1 MAGSAMNQISAITSM
16 NLRNV
21 SQRATSSIVALVG
34 IAGVVMVLIGVLS
47 IAAGFRAVLTLSGAE
62 DVAIVLRSGATDE
75 MGSGLTQPQT
85 RIIADA
91 KDIARDADGVI
102 ASPELY
108 VIVDVP
114 LKRTG
119 TAANVPLRGVG
130 QQAPKL
136 RQNFRI
142 VEGRMFTPGTFE
154 VIVGRGASLQFAG
167 LAVGNKLRWGTTDWT
182 VAGIFE
188 DRGSVAESEVWTDA
202 TVLQG
207 AYNRGNSF
215 QSMRVKLTSPAAFQT
230 FKDTLTQDPR
240 LNVRL
245 FTERQYYEEQ
255 SRTLIA
261 LVSTIGTTIAVL
273 MGLGAV
279 FAALNTM
286 YSAVSTRTREIAT
299 LRALGFGST
308 PVVVSVLAEALLIG
322 IIGGVIGALISYFA
336 FNGMRAS
343 TMNFA
348 TFSQITFAFTVTP
361 TVLVLGLVYALILG
375 FVGGLLP
382 SRRACQSRPDCGNCR
397 KGTGDIAFPSAPACA
412 ALTSK

>member
-1 MAGSAMNQISAITSM
+1 MAGNSMSQISAITSM

-21 SQRATSSIVALVG
+21 SQRATSSVVALVG
-34 IAGVVMVLIGVLS
+34 IAGVVTVLIGVLS

-75 MGSGLTQPQT
+75 MGSGLSQPQT

-91 KDIARDADGVI
+91 KEIAHDAGGAI

-114 LKRTG
+114 LKRTA

-130 QQAPKL
+130 PQAAKL

-142 VEGRMFTPGTFE
+142 VEGRNFTPGTFE
-154 VIVGRGASLQFAG
+154 VIAGRGASLQFAG
-167 LAVGNKLRWGTTDWT
+167 LEVGHKLRWGTTDWT
-182 VAGIFE
+182 VVGIFE

-215 QSMRVKLTSPAAFQT
+215 QSMRVKLTSPGAFQS
-230 FKDTLTQDPR
+230 FKDTLTADPQ
-240 LNVRL
+240 LNVRM

-308 PVVVSVLAEALLIG
+308 PVVISVLAEALLIG
-322 IIGGVIGALISYFA
+322 LIGGALGMAVSYFT
-336 FNGMRAS
+336 FNGLRAS

-348 TFSQITFAFTVTP
+348 SFSQITFAFQVTP
-361 TVLVLGLVYALILG
+361 QVLTQGLTYALILG
-375 FVGGLLP
+375 FFGGLLP
-382 SRRACQSRPDCGNCR
+382 SLRAAHLPIT
-397 KGTGDIAFPSAPACA
+397 TG
-412 ALTSK
+412 LREL

>member
-1 MAGSAMNQISAITSM
+1 MAGSTMTQISAITSM

-21 SQRATSSIVALVG
+21 SERLTSSVVALVG

-47 IAAGFRAVLTLSGAE
+47 ISAGFRAVLTLSGAR

-75 MGSGLTQPQT
+75 MGSGLSQEQT
-85 RIIADA
+85 RIIADS
-91 KDIARDADGVI
+91 KDIARDAQGTI

-108 VIVDVP
+108 VIVDIP
-114 LKRTG
+114 LKRTV

-130 QQAPKL
+130 PQAPQL

-142 VEGRMFTPGTFE
+142 VEGRNFTPGTFE
-154 VIVGRGASLQFAG
+154 IVAGRGASEQFAG
-167 LAVGNKLRWGTTDWT
+167 LTVGNKLRWGTTDWT
-182 VAGIFE
+182 VVGIFE

-207 AYNRGNSF
+207 AYNRGTTY
-215 QSMRVKLTSPAAFQT
+215 QSMRVKLTSPDAFQS
-230 FKDTLTQDPR
+230 FKDALTKDPR
-240 LNVRL
+240 LSVRM
-245 FTERQYYEEQ
+245 FTERDYYERQ

-261 LVSTIGTTIAVL
+261 LVSTIGATIAVL

-308 PVVVSVLAEALLIG
+308 PVVISVLTEALLIG
-322 IIGGVIGALISYFA
+322 LAGGVIGALIAYLA
-336 FNGMRAS
+336 FNGVRAS
-343 TMNFA
+343 TMNFT

-361 TVLVLGLVYALILG
+361 MVLVLGVVYALILG
-375 FVGGLLP
+375 FIGGLLP
-382 SRRACQSRPDCGNCR
+382 GLRAARLPIT
-397 KGTGDIAFPSAPACA
+397 TG
-412 ALTSK
+412 LREL

>member
-1 MAGSAMNQISAITSM
+1 MAGSAMTQISAITSM

-21 SQRATSSIVALVG
+21 SERLTSSLVALVG

-47 IAAGFRAVLTLSGAE
+47 ISAGFRAVLTLSGAR

-75 MGSGLTQPQT
+75 MGSGLTLEQT
-85 RIIADA
+85 KVIADS
-91 KDIARDADGVI
+91 KSIARDAQGSI

-108 VIVDVP
+108 VIVDIP
-114 LKRTG
+114 LKRTV

-130 QQAPKL
+130 PQAPQL

-142 VEGRMFTPGTFE
+142 VEGRNFTPGTFE
-154 VIVGRGASLQFAG
+154 IIVGRGASQQFAG
-167 LAVGNKLRWGTTDWT
+167 LTVGNKQRWGTTDWT
-182 VAGIFE
+182 VVGIFE

-207 AYNRGNSF
+207 AYNRGTTY
-215 QSMRVKLTSPAAFQT
+215 QSMRVKLTSPEAYNS
-230 FKDTLTQDPR
+230 FKDALTTDPR
-240 LNVRL
+240 LNVRM
-245 FTERQYYEEQ
+245 FTEREYYERQ

-261 LVSTIGTTIAVL
+261 LVSTIGTVIAVL

-299 LRALGFGST
+299 LRALGFGSA
-308 PVVVSVLAEALLIG
+308 PVVISVLTEALLIG
-322 IIGGVIGALISYFA
+322 LVGGVIGALISYFA
-336 FNGMRAS
+336 FNGVRAS
-343 TMNFA
+343 TMNFT

-361 TVLVLGLVYALILG
+361 MVLVLGLVYALILG

-382 SRRACQSRPDCGNCR
+382 SLRAARLPIT
-397 KGTGDIAFPSAPACA
+397 TG
-412 ALTSK
+412 LREL

>member
-1 MAGSAMNQISAITSM
+1 MAGSAMTQISAITSM

-21 SQRATSSIVALVG
+21 SERLTSSVVALVG

-47 IAAGFRAVLTLSGAE
+47 ISAGFRAVLTLSGAR

-75 MGSGLTQPQT
+75 MGSGLTLEQT
-85 RIIADA
+85 KVIADS
-91 KDIARDADGVI
+91 KSVARDAQGSI

-108 VIVDVP
+108 VIVDIP
-114 LKRTG
+114 LKRTV

-130 QQAPKL
+130 PQAPQL

-142 VEGRMFTPGTFE
+142 VEGRNFTPGTFE
-154 VIVGRGASLQFAG
+154 IIAGRGASQQFAG
-167 LAVGNKLRWGTTDWT
+167 LTVGNKLRWGTTDWT
-182 VAGIFE
+182 VVGIFE

-207 AYNRGNSF
+207 AYNRGTTY
-215 QSMRVKLTSPAAFQT
+215 QSMRVKLTSPEAYGA
-230 FKDTLTQDPR
+230 FKDALTTDPR
-240 LNVRL
+240 LNVRM
-245 FTERQYYEEQ
+245 FTEREYYERQ

-261 LVSTIGTTIAVL
+261 LVSTIGTVIAVL

-299 LRALGFGST
+299 LRALGFGSA
-308 PVVVSVLAEALLIG
+308 PVVISVLTEALLIG
-322 IIGGVIGALISYFA
+322 LVGGVIGALVSYFA
-336 FNGMRAS
+336 FNGVRAS
-343 TMNFA
+343 TMNFT

-361 TVLVLGLVYALILG
+361 MVLVLGLVYALILG

-382 SRRACQSRPDCGNCR
+382 SLRAARLPIT
-397 KGTGDIAFPSAPACA
+397 TG
-412 ALTSK
+412 LREL

>member
-1 MAGSAMNQISAITSM
+1 MAGSAMTQITAITAM
-16 NLRNV
+16 NLRNL
-21 SQRATSSIVALVG
+21 RERLTSSVVALVG

-47 IAAGFRAVLTLSGAE
+47 ISAGFRAVLTLSGAR

-75 MGSGLTQPQT
+75 MGSGLTQEQT

-91 KDIARDADGVI
+91 KDIARDAQGAI

-108 VIVDVP
+108 VIVDIP
-114 LKRTG
+114 LKRTV

-130 QQAPKL
+130 PQAPQL

-142 VEGRMFTPGTFE
+142 VEGRNFTPGTFE
-154 VIVGRGASLQFAG
+154 VIAGRGASQQFAG
-167 LAVGNKLRWGTTDWT
+167 LTVGNKLRWGTTDWT
-182 VAGIFE
+182 VVGIFE

-207 AYNRGNSF
+207 AYNRGTTY
-215 QSMRVKLTSPAAFQT
+215 QSMRVKLTSPEAFQS
-230 FKDTLTQDPR
+230 FQDSLTTDPR
-240 LNVRL
+240 LNVRM
-245 FTERQYYEEQ
+245 FTEREYLERQ

-299 LRALGFGST
+299 LRALGFGSA
-308 PVVVSVLAEALLIG
+308 PVIVSVLTEALLIG
-322 IIGGVIGALISYFA
+322 LVGGVIGALIAYFA
-336 FNGMRAS
+336 FNGVRAS

-361 TVLVLGLVYALILG
+361 MVLVLGLAYALLLG
-375 FVGGLLP
+375 FIGGLLP
-382 SRRACQSRPDCGNCR
+382 SLRAARLPIT
-397 KGTGDIAFPSAPACA
+397 TG
-412 ALTSK
+412 LREL

>member
-1 MAGSAMNQISAITSM
+1 MAGSVMTQISAITSM

-21 SQRATSSIVALVG
+21 SQRLTSSVVALVG

-47 IAAGFRAVLTLSGAE
+47 ISAGFRAVLTLSGAR

-75 MGSGLTQPQT
+75 MGSGLSQEQT
-85 RIIADA
+85 RIIADS
-91 KDIARDADGVI
+91 KDLARDAQGPI

-108 VIVDVP
+108 VIVDIP
-114 LKRTG
+114 LKRTV

-130 QQAPKL
+130 PHAPQL

-142 VEGRMFTPGTFE
+142 VEGRNFTPGTFE
-154 VIVGRGASLQFAG
+154 VVVGRGASEQFAG
-167 LAVGNKLRWGTTDWT
+167 LTVGNKLRWGTTDWT
-182 VAGIFE
+182 VVGIFE

-207 AYNRGNSF
+207 AYNRGTTY
-215 QSMRVKLTSPAAFQT
+215 QSMRVKLTSPEAFQS
-230 FKDTLTQDPR
+230 FKDTLTKDPR
-240 LNVRL
+240 LSVRM
-245 FTERQYYEEQ
+245 FTERDYYERQ

-261 LVSTIGTTIAVL
+261 LVSTIGATIAVL

-308 PVVVSVLAEALLIG
+308 PVVISVLAEALLIALA
-322 IIGGVIGALISYFA
+322 GGVIGALISYFA
-336 FNGMRAS
+336 FNGVRAS
-343 TMNFA
+343 TMNFT

-361 TVLVLGLVYALILG
+361 PVLVLGVVYALILG
-375 FVGGLLP
+375 LIGGL
-382 SRRACQSRPDCGNCR
+382 
-397 KGTGDIAFPSAPACA
+397 FPSLRA
-412 ALTSK
+412 ANLPITTGLREM

>member
-1 MAGSAMNQISAITSM
+1 MAGSAMAQISAITSM

-21 SQRATSSIVALVG
+21 RERLTSSVVALVG

-47 IAAGFRAVLTLSGAE
+47 ISAGFRAVLTLSGAR

-75 MGSGLTQPQT
+75 MGSGLTLEQT
-85 RIIADA
+85 KIIADA
-91 KDIARDADGVI
+91 KNIARDEQGSI

-108 VIVDVP
+108 VIVDIP
-114 LKRTG
+114 LKRTV

-130 QQAPKL
+130 PQAPQL

-142 VEGRMFTPGTFE
+142 VEGRNFTPGTFE
-154 VIVGRGASLQFAG
+154 IIAGRGASQQFAG
-167 LAVGNKLRWGTTDWT
+167 LTVGNKLRWGTTDWT
-182 VAGIFE
+182 VVGIFE

-207 AYNRGNSF
+207 AYNRGTTY
-215 QSMRVKLTSPAAFQT
+215 QSMRVKLTSPQAYRAFE
-230 FKDTLTQDPR
+230 DALTTDPR
-240 LNVRL
+240 LNVRM
-245 FTERQYYEEQ
+245 FTEREYYEKQ

-261 LVSTIGTTIAVL
+261 LVSTIGTVIAVL

-299 LRALGFGST
+299 LRALGFGAA
-308 PVVVSVLAEALLIG
+308 PVIISVLTEALLIG
-322 IIGGVIGALISYFA
+322 LVGGILGALISYFG
-336 FNGMRAS
+336 FNGVRAS
-343 TMNFA
+343 TMNFT

-361 TVLVLGLVYALILG
+361 TVLVLGLVYALLLG

-382 SRRACQSRPDCGNCR
+382 SLRAARLPIT
-397 KGTGDIAFPSAPACA
+397 TG
-412 ALTSK
+412 LREL

>member
-1 MAGSAMNQISAITSM
+1 MAGNAMTQIFAITSM
-16 NLRNV
+16 NLRNL
-21 SQRATSSIVALVG
+21 SERLTSSVVALVG
-34 IAGVVMVLIGVLS
+34 IAGVVVVLIGVLS
-47 IAAGFRAVLTLSGAE
+47 ISAGFRAVLTLSGAR

-75 MGSGLTQPQT
+75 MGSGLTQEQT

-91 KDIARDADGVI
+91 KDIARNAQGAL

-108 VIVDVP
+108 VIVDIP
-114 LKRTG
+114 LKRTV

-130 QQAPKL
+130 QQAPQL

-142 VEGRMFTPGTFE
+142 VEGRNFTPGTFE
-154 VIVGRGASLQFAG
+154 IIAGRGASQQFEG
-167 LAVGNKLRWGTTDWT
+167 LTVGNKLRWGTTDWT
-182 VAGIFE
+182 VVGIFE

-207 AYNRGNSF
+207 AYNRGTTY
-215 QSMRVKLTSPAAFQT
+215 QSMRVKLTSPAAYAS
-230 FKDTLTQDPR
+230 FKDALTTDPR
-240 LNVRL
+240 LNVRM
-245 FTERQYYEEQ
+245 FTERDYYEQQ

-286 YSAVSTRTREIAT
+286 YSAVSARTREIAT
-299 LRALGFGST
+299 LRALGFGSA
-308 PVVVSVLAEALLIG
+308 PVVVSVLTEALLIG
-322 IIGGVIGALISYFA
+322 LVGGALGALIAYFA
-336 FNGMRAS
+336 FNGVRAS

-348 TFSQITFAFTVTP
+348 TFSQITFAFQVTP
-361 TVLVLGLVYALILG
+361 SVLVLGVIYALILG

-382 SRRACQSRPDCGNCR
+382 SVRAARLPIT
-397 KGTGDIAFPSAPACA
+397 TG
-412 ALTSK
+412 LREL

>member
-1 MAGSAMNQISAITSM
+1 MAGSAMTQISAITSM

-21 SQRATSSIVALVG
+21 SQRLTSSLVALVG

-47 IAAGFRAVLTLSGAE
+47 ISAGFRAVLTLSGAR

-75 MGSGLTQPQT
+75 MGSGLTQEQT

-91 KDIARDADGVI
+91 KDIARDAQGSI

-114 LKRTG
+114 LKRTA

-130 QQAPKL
+130 PQAPQL

-142 VEGRMFTPGTFE
+142 VEGRNFTPGTFE
-154 VIVGRGASLQFAG
+154 IIAGRGASQQFAG
-167 LAVGNKLRWGTTDWT
+167 LTVGNKLRWGTTDWN
-182 VAGIFE
+182 VVGIFE

-207 AYNRGNSF
+207 AYNRGTTY
-215 QSMRVKLTSPAAFQT
+215 QSMRVKLNSADAFRS
-230 FKDTLTQDPR
+230 FEGALVKDPR
-240 LNVRL
+240 LNVRM
-245 FTERQYYEEQ
+245 FTERDYYERQ

-261 LVSTIGTTIAVL
+261 MVSTIGVTIAVL

-299 LRALGFGST
+299 LRALGFSAS
-308 PVVVSVLAEALLIG
+308 PVVISVLTEALLIG
-322 IIGGVIGALISYFA
+322 LAGGVIGALVSYFA
-336 FNGMRAS
+336 FNGVRAS
-343 TMNFA
+343 TMNMT

-361 TVLVLGLVYALILG
+361 TVLVLGVTYALILG

-382 SRRACQSRPDCGNCR
+382 SLRAARLPIT
-397 KGTGDIAFPSAPACA
+397 TG
-412 ALTSK
+412 LREL

>member
-1 MAGSAMNQISAITSM
+1 MAGSAMTQISAITSM

-21 SQRATSSIVALVG
+21 SERLTSSLVALVG

-47 IAAGFRAVLTLSGAE
+47 ISAGFRAVLTLSGAR

-75 MGSGLTQPQT
+75 MGSGLTLEQT
-85 RIIADA
+85 KVIADS
-91 KDIARDADGVI
+91 KSIARDAQGSI

-108 VIVDVP
+108 VIVDIP
-114 LKRTG
+114 LKRTV

-130 QQAPKL
+130 PQAPQL

-142 VEGRMFTPGTFE
+142 VEGRNFTPGTFE
-154 VIVGRGASLQFAG
+154 IIVGRGASQQFAG
-167 LAVGNKLRWGTTDWT
+167 LTVGNKLRWGTTDWA
-182 VAGIFE
+182 VVGIFE

-207 AYNRGNSF
+207 AYNRGTTY
-215 QSMRVKLTSPAAFQT
+215 QSMRVKLTSPEAYNS
-230 FKDTLTQDPR
+230 FKDALTTDPR
-240 LNVRL
+240 LNVRM
-245 FTERQYYEEQ
+245 FTEREYYERQ

-261 LVSTIGTTIAVL
+261 LVSTIGTVIAVL

-299 LRALGFGST
+299 LRALGFGSA
-308 PVVVSVLAEALLIG
+308 PVVISVLTEALLIG
-322 IIGGVIGALISYFA
+322 LVGGVIGALISYFA
-336 FNGMRAS
+336 FNGVRAS
-343 TMNFA
+343 TMNFT

-361 TVLVLGLVYALILG
+361 MVLVLGLVYALILG

-382 SRRACQSRPDCGNCR
+382 SLRAARLPIT
-397 KGTGDIAFPSAPACA
+397 TG
-412 ALTSK
+412 LREL

>member
-1 MAGSAMNQISAITSM
+1 MAGSTMTQISAITSM

-21 SQRATSSIVALVG
+21 SERLTSSVVALVG

-47 IAAGFRAVLTLSGAE
+47 ISAGFRAVLTLSGAR

-75 MGSGLTQPQT
+75 MGSGLTLEQT
-85 RIIADA
+85 KVIADS
-91 KDIARDADGVI
+91 KNVARDAQGPI

-108 VIVDVP
+108 VIVDIP
-114 LKRTG
+114 LKRTV

-130 QQAPKL
+130 PQAPQL

-142 VEGRMFTPGTFE
+142 VEGRNFTPGTFE
-154 VIVGRGASLQFAG
+154 IIAGRGASQQFAG
-167 LAVGNKLRWGTTDWT
+167 LTVGNKLRWGTTDWT
-182 VAGIFE
+182 VVGIFE

-207 AYNRGNSF
+207 AYNRGTTY
-215 QSMRVKLTSPAAFQT
+215 QSMRVKLTSPEAYSS
-230 FKDTLTQDPR
+230 FKDALTTDPR
-240 LNVRL
+240 LNVRM
-245 FTERQYYEEQ
+245 FTEREYYERQ

-261 LVSTIGTTIAVL
+261 LVSTIGTVIAVL

-299 LRALGFGST
+299 LRALGFGSA
-308 PVVVSVLAEALLIG
+308 PVVISVLTEALLIG
-322 IIGGVIGALISYFA
+322 LVGGVIGALVSYFA
-336 FNGMRAS
+336 FNGVRAS
-343 TMNFA
+343 TMNFT

-361 TVLVLGLVYALILG
+361 MVLVLGLVYALILG

-382 SRRACQSRPDCGNCR
+382 SLRAARLPIT
-397 KGTGDIAFPSAPACA
+397 TG
-412 ALTSK
+412 LREL

>member
-1 MAGSAMNQISAITSM
+1 MAGSAMTQISAITSM

-21 SQRATSSIVALVG
+21 SERLTSSVVALVG

-47 IAAGFRAVLTLSGAE
+47 ISAGFRAVLTLSGAR

-75 MGSGLTQPQT
+75 MGSGLTLEQT
-85 RIIADA
+85 KIIADSKA
-91 KDIARDADGVI
+91 IARDAQGSI

-108 VIVDVP
+108 VIVDIP
-114 LKRTG
+114 LKRTV

-130 QQAPKL
+130 PQAPQL

-142 VEGRMFTPGTFE
+142 VEGRNFTPGTFE
-154 VIVGRGASLQFAG
+154 IIAGRGASQQFAG
-167 LAVGNKLRWGTTDWT
+167 LTVGNKLRWGTTDWT
-182 VAGIFE
+182 VVGIFE

-207 AYNRGNSF
+207 AYNRGTTF
-215 QSMRVKLTSPAAFQT
+215 QSMRVKLTSPEAYRSFEDA
-230 FKDTLTQDPR
+230 LTTDPR
-240 LNVRL
+240 LNVRM
-245 FTERQYYEEQ
+245 FTEREYYEKQ

-261 LVSTIGTTIAVL
+261 LVSTIGTVIAVL

-299 LRALGFGST
+299 LRALGFSSA
-308 PVVVSVLAEALLIG
+308 PVVISVLTEALLIG
-322 IIGGVIGALISYFA
+322 LVGGVIGALISYFA
-336 FNGMRAS
+336 FNGVRAS
-343 TMNFA
+343 TMNFT

-361 TVLVLGLVYALILG
+361 MVLVLGLVYALILG
-375 FVGGLLP
+375 FIGGLLP
-382 SRRACQSRPDCGNCR
+382 SLRAARLPIT
-397 KGTGDIAFPSAPACA
+397 TG
-412 ALTSK
+412 LREL